1 VVGLPQALDRTLLQ
15 MPHISTP
22 SLIAVPVTLAAWA
35 AVPSRELD
43 WPVPFPDIVPHMA
56 GFYRR
61 YLEATIG
68 VDEADDRRILLLG
81 RRPMQCLAL
90 IQFALMTEGAR
101 AAGQRLTG
109 HEVLDYLADGAST
122 LPPALQ
128 PIGQPIVGSR
138 FMGLR
143 RLARTRSWTP
153 ALRLPRAMFRPDGV
167 ALTHNALLRT
177 YLRRA
182 PDAVRNAYDIDFD
195 EADGPIDDAFMQRV
209 DVPALTEYMIGAVT
223 TELPIGDDIQARL
236 QNAVRSVL
244 LDSYRDAAGLLGRL
258 RATRRLPHRV
268 YTGTGSK
275 RMSRALGLEVI
286 RRGGEATRCDHGG
299 SLLLLHGPDYMALNE
314 LSVSSRFVV
323 PTPTAA
329 ASPELLAG
337 IRRVAS
343 LVTCSIDSADGD
355 PGLDVGAAAFVRSSS
370 DGGRRRAM
378 YVPSVFYGL
387 HQASPPVLAGPL
399 YLDWQARLVS
409 MLQDMPID
417 LLCKPHP
424 GGHKPPAELNP
435 MRNAQVISAPFEQA
449 VADADVLIYDF
460 PATTTLAVGLCSDR
474 PIVLIDHG
482 TMQFNPSLAD
492 EVAARCTVVRCTY
505 NDRNLPVVSRSALES
520 AICDS
525 PVAADPTY
533 FRRLFLGD
541 A

>member
-1 VVGLPQALDRTLLQ
+1 
-15 MPHISTP
+15 M
-22 SLIAVPVTLAAWA
+22 PVTLAAWA
-35 AVPSRELD
+35 AWATGPSRTLD

-56 GFYRR
+56 DFYRR

-68 VDEADDRRILLLG
+68 IDELDDRRVLLLG

-90 IQFALMTEGAR
+90 IQFALMTEAVR
-101 AAGQRLTG
+101 TTGQHLTG
-109 HEVLDYLADGAST
+109 HDVLDYLADGGST
-122 LPPALQ
+122 LPAALQ
-128 PIGQPIVGSR
+128 PIGQPKIGSR
-138 FMGLR
+138 FIVLR

-153 ALRLPRAMFRPDGV
+153 APRLPRAMLRPDGI

-177 YLRRA
+177 YLRRT
-182 PDAVRNAYDIDFD
+182 PEAVRNAYDDDFA

-209 DVPALTEYMIGAVT
+209 DVPALTEYMIDSLTA
-223 TELPIGDDIQARL
+223 ELPISNDIKGRL

-244 LDSYRDAAGLLGRL
+244 LDSYRDATGLLGRL
-258 RATRRLPHRV
+258 RATRRLPHRIF
-268 YTGTGSK
+268 TGTGSK

-323 PTPTAA
+323 ATPTAA

-337 IRRVAS
+337 IKRVAP
-343 LVTCSIDSADGD
+343 LVTCSVDSAAGD
-355 PGLDVGAAAFVRSSS
+355 PGLDVGASAFVRSPSS
-370 DGGRRRAM
+370 GARRRAM

-399 YLDWQARLVS
+399 YLDWQARLVA

-435 MRNAQVISAPFEQA
+435 LRNAQVMSAPFEQA

-460 PATTTLAVGLCSDR
+460 PATTTLAVGLCTDR

-482 TMQFNPSLAD
+482 TMLFNPSLAD
-492 EVAARCTVVRCTY
+492 EIAARCTVVRCTY
-505 NDRNLPVVSRSALES
+505 DDRNLPVVSGTSLEA
-520 AICDS
+520 AICDG

-541 A
+541 T